1 MKGGK
6 RHRGGV
12 SPIEEET
19 LKNNI
24 EVVKDYK
31 NDKNTR
37 GGRRRTR
44 KLRGGNG
51 YGFSGAIGTN
61 GPQWDANMTSTPD
74 GKPYIPDGLKGG
86 KRRSRKSRKGGKKS
100 RRRTMRGGGSI
111 GVVGA
116 GFTGTGSRGIADY
129 VPYAANVPPGGAF
142 AIPTGT
148 R

>member
-1 MKGGK
+1 MKGG
-6 RHRGGV
+6 RRRRGGV
-12 SPIEEET
+12 DPDEVA
-19 LKNNI
+19 KNMSDK
-24 EVVKDYK
+24 EVSKGLP
-31 NDKNTR
+31 DKNTR
-37 GGRRRTR
+37 GARRRSR

-116 GFTGTGSRGIADY
+116 GFAGTGSRGIADY